1 MSEPRT
7 VQPFILGNTGK
18 VKMDF
23 RPVDRGDEAV
33 EVQIARP
40 KEASNGLQEPL
51 AQEQHQSD
59 EDTSLKSQTP
69 SSLTSTAAVT
79 PESSSVTDAPSESN
93 AKNTDEPTESSTD
106 SGVASTTPTEESSP
120 TKTKKSETTE
130 SPKSPSLPSLPS
142 VTK

>member
-18 VKMDF
+18 VQMDF
-23 RPVDRGDEAV
+23 RPVDKGDEAV

-51 AQEQHQSD
+51 AQGQHQSG
-59 EDTSLKSQTP
+59 EDASLKSQTP
-69 SSLTSTAAVT
+69 SSLTSTAEVT
-79 PESSSVTDAPSESN
+79 PESSSASDAQSEPNVT
-93 AKNTDEPTESSTD
+93 NTDEASGSSTD
-106 SGVASTTPTEESSP
+106 SGVASTMPIEESSQ
-120 TKTKKSETTE
+120 TKTKSETT
-130 SPKSPSLPSLPS
+130 SQSKSPSLPSLPS